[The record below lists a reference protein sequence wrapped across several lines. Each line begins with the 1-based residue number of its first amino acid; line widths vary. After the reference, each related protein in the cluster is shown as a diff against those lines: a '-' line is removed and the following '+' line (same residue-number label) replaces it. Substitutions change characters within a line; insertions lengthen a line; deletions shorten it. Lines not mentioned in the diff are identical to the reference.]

1 MNMRRQQFTWMT
13 GIGILLGLCS
23 SVHICSAQDPVSG
36 TVQVSTV
43 VSVEAR
49 HGKEIPAVNN
59 KEDVRVM
66 EGHDRL
72 RVTDWIPLQGS
83 QADLELLIL
92 IDEATGQTVANQFDD
107 VRKFMS
113 AQPPT
118 TAIAVGY
125 MENGTVRL
133 TQDFTRD
140 HDAVGKALRI
150 PLGAA
155 AGGNSPYL
163 S

>member
-36 TVQVSTV
+36 TVPVNTV

-59 KEDVRVM
+59 KEDVRVF
-66 EGHDRL
+66 EGKERL
-72 RVTDWIPLQGS
+72 QVKDWLPLQGS
-83 QADLELLIL
+83 QANLELLIL
-92 IDEATGQTVANQFDD
+92 IDEAAGQSVANQYDD
-107 VRKFMS
+107 VRKFID

-118 TAIAVGY
+118 TAVAVGY
-125 MENGTVRL
+125 MEYGTVRL
-133 TQDFTRD
+133 
-140 HDAVGKALRI
+140 
-150 PLGAA
+150 
-155 AGGNSPYL
+155 
-163 S
+163 